1 MALEIQETVSIDDA
15 DVWDELKEL
24 IPSLLEDGIR
34 VFYNPESVLSQ
45 EVSCVFLEKNGNIAG
60 LEYHDFALIGYYV
73 SFPIKPSREAGS
85 GIGMINYDDQDKDHT
100 TLDIQEALKAC
111 AKALQ
116 PEMKH
121 WLNGKTY
128 PNYGYESIPVP
139 VVEITEI

>member
-45 EVSCVFLEKNGNIAG
+45 EVSCVFLEKDGNIAG

-85 GIGMINYDDQDKDHT
+85 GIGMINYDDPDKDNT
-100 TLDIQEALKAC
+100 TSNEQEALAAC
-111 AKALQ
+111 DRALQ
-116 PEMKH
+116 SEMKH
-121 WLNGKTY
+121 WFNDKTY
-128 PNYGYESIPVP
+128 PNYGYDCIHSPVI
-139 VVEITEI
+139 EITES